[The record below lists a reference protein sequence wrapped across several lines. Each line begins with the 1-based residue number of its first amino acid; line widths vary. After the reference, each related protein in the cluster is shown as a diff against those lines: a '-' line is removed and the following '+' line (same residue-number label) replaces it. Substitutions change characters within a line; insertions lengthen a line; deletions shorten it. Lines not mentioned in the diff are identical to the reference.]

1 MTAAVERSRTRDVML
16 NADRCRS
23 KAAGEAA
30 ISHPA
35 VICWLYQATAGLGG
49 SIRLVQDLPLQA
61 GCHDG
66 NE

>member
-30 ISHPA
+30 MYLTPGCDLLVVSGNGRA
-35 VICWLYQATAGLGG
+35 WDLDSARARLATSGWM
-49 SIRLVQDLPLQA
+49 SRR
-61 GCHDG
+61 
-66 NE
+66 E

>member
-1 MTAAVERSRTRDVML
+1 MLL

-35 VICWLYQATAGLGG
+35 VICWLYQATAGLGLVA
-49 SIRLVQDLPLQA
+49 RLVLMQD
-61 GCHDG
+61 CHFRLDVIDDSDD
-66 NE
+66 

>member
-1 MTAAVERSRTRDVML
+1 MLL

-35 VICWLYQATAGLGG
+35 VICWLYQATAGLGLLTVA
-49 SIRLVQDLPLQA
+49 RL
-61 GCHDG
+61 GCCRTCHSRLDVIDDSDG
-66 NE
+66 